1 MPYKIPRCILL
12 TSKKSL
18 DVITKTKGLFF
29 KYMEISKAIHK
40 ITMFA
45 VHTNYGT
52 R

>member
-1 MPYKIPRCILL
+1 M
-12 TSKKSL
+12 SL

-40 ITMFA
+40 ITMCA

-52 R
+52 REERFRSCEYLKLF